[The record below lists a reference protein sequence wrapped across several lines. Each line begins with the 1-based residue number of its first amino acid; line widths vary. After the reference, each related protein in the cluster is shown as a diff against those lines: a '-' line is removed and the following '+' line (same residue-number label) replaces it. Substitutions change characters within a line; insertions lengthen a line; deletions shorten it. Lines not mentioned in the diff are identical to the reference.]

1 MYESPDKFGVK
12 SNLIEIPSDYIDE
25 LLLQYDR
32 PDLLQFGSDETV
44 QLLEGIYADI
54 GSPELNARV
63 GWRVFMEM
71 VDYYISSDE

>member
-12 SNLIEIPSDYIDE
+12 NNLIEIRSDYIDE

-44 QLLEGIYADI
+44 QLLEAIFADRA
-54 GSPELNARV
+54 EC
-63 GWRVFMEM
+63 
-71 VDYYISSDE
+71 

>member
-1 MYESPDKFGVK
+1 MYKSPDKFGVK
-12 SNLIEIPSDYIDE
+12 NNLIEIPSDYIDE

-44 QLLEGIYADI
+44 QLLEGIFADI
-54 GSPELNARV
+54 GSPELSAKA
-63 GWRVFMEM
+63 GWHIFKEM